1 MENLT
6 WKGKTLFIKCMCIR
20 TIQIKCE
27 EGYTTFYL
35 DKAWLDT
42 DYTTSH
48 QCIGSNE

>member
-1 MENLT
+1 MER
-6 WKGKTLFIKCMCIR
+6 KDIIKCMQYIR
-20 TIQIKCE
+20 TIQIKRE